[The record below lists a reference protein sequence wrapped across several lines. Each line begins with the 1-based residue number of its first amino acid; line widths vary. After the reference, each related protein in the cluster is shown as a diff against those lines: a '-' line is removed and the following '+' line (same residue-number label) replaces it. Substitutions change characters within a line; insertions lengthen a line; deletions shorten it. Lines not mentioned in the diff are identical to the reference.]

1 MIDIEKWKENIEAEA
16 EEKEIRNC
24 RRAVELY
31 GKVDVLNHD
40 TKNIK
45 RRENV

>member
-31 GKVDVLNHD
+31 G
-40 TKNIK
+40 
-45 RRENV
+45 